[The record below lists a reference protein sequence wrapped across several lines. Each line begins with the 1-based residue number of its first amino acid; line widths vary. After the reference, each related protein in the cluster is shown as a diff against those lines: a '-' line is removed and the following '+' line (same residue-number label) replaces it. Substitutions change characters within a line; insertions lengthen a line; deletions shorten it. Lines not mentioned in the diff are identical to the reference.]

1 VLINVANDQRFQ
13 AYLDVMEQRLHVRMV
28 PVLAAGIRL
37 QMSRGGIPAAS
48 YVNSRGMP
56 ILLRQ
61 YRSIYGDTYA
71 SVSDMVE
78 KARQSK
84 TGFLRETDSSLE
96 RRAESQIHQI
106 SQSLADFIRDR
117 VMAGFRDGWGVEKI
131 AADLIANVV
140 DIARWRAATIAR
152 TETHNAAMAGL
163 DETLQY
169 KNIPIKTKTW
179 WSAHDKRV
187 RPTHRAVHGT
197 TIAMSET
204 FTVGESQM
212 RRPGDDSL
220 GASAQEII
228 NCRCTV
234 LYNT

>member
-13 AYLDVMEQRLHVRMV
+13 DYLDVMEQRLHVRMV
-28 PVLAAGIRL
+28 PLLSAGIRL

-48 YVNSRGMP
+48 YVNTRGMP
-56 ILLRQ
+56 ILLRHYQ
-61 YRSIYGDTYA
+61 SIYGDTYA
-71 SVSDMVE
+71 SVSDMVA

-84 TGFLRETDSSLE
+84 TGFLRDTLDGLE
-96 RRAESQIHQI
+96 REAERQIHKI

-117 VMAGFRDGWGVEKI
+117 VMAGYRDGWSVDKI

-140 DIARWRAATIAR
+140 DIAKWRAATIAR

-197 TIAMSET
+197 TIAMADV
-204 FTVGESQM
+204 FTVGDSQM

-220 GASAQEII
+220 GASAQERI

-234 LYNT
+234 LYHT